1 MFTRKIKVQERSM
14 PTAEEFASWGAY
26 ELSFEEL
33 LEVNGGKQVKDDPR
47 TDRNSDTCP
56 HSSNAPGERSS
67 GGSSSSGGPN
77 KGEERSPT
85 QGGGAP
91 RTECSPPSKRDTS
104 SGGSSGRSSSS
115 GRESGGSSDSKP
127 SNPGGANKG
136 EERSPTQGGGAPR
149 TECSP
154 PSKRDSSG
162 GGGSFDRG
170 ERDRDSDRDSDSSGG
185 GGSGYRPSAQ
195 SQPVPKPSA
204 QHGQGNGLSQKPN
217 PAVPA
222 LPEEKKGLREKISG
236 WFNGRKEDVVGMWD
250 WGKRKLDSIGQGIV
264 AGMNSQLRM
273 FSELTG
279 IRMVQNGKKDG
290 AGEWRNGLAGQEN
303 IKSVSSDGTWGNNG
317 DATFTARKGATLS
330 GLQRLTGKD
339 WRESN
344 WDKTRDPRTLQVGET
359 VDMGKRTVKPE
370 DAITVSNTVEARK
383 LYFGGNKSPVWLS
396 DEIFRAVQSGTVTT
410 YKINERIK
418 TGATELAKGDW
429 GEDLTDIENMWFV
442 GKTNIDYKIYT
453 GTDITIVDMSA
464 FVRDGC
470 WDIFGEEGDATG
482 PKKEFPFGSPYPFI
496 ERSWSIS
503 FPNPEKINWR

>member
-1 MFTRKIKVQERSM
+1 MHPTVSLYLFTYRKYLLRPKRFY
-14 PTAEEFASWGAY
+14 AA
-26 ELSFEEL
+26 FEEL
-33 LEVNGGKQVKDDPR
+33 LAVNGGKQVKDDPR

-91 RTECSPPSKRDTS
+91 RTECSPPAKRDTS
-104 SGGSSGRSSSS
+104 SGESSGRSSSS

-127 SNPGGANKG
+127 SNPGGVNKG

-222 LPEEKKGLREKISG
+222 LPEEKKGLGEKIRE
-236 WFNGRKEDVVGMWD
+236 WFNGKREEGVGNIKERFNRGLKGGVDARRD
-250 WGKRKLDSIGQGIV
+250 
-264 AGMNSQLRM
+264 
-273 FSELTG
+273 
-279 IRMVQNGKKDG
+279 
-290 AGEWRNGLAGQEN
+290 GLAGQGN
-303 IKSVSSDGTWGNNG
+303 IRPLIKSVSSDGTWVNNG
-317 DATFTARKGATLS
+317 DAKFTAQKKATLS
-330 GLQRLTGKD
+330 GLQELTGKD

-344 WDKTRDPRTLQVGET
+344 WDKKRDPKTLQVGEI
-359 VDMGKRTVKPE
+359 VDMGKRTSMPTGAPLINNNK
-370 DAITVSNTVEARK
+370 EAEY
-383 LYFGGNKSPVWLS
+383 LYNNGNGTKAWLG
-396 DEIFRAVQSGTVTT
+396 DDVYKALREKNAQKENKIQSGNTPLAEGNYRITLSGKNLLFGKNSIYDKNGMFFMGNT
-410 YKINERIK
+410 QIKYKIS
-418 TGATELAKGDW
+418 
-429 GEDLTDIENMWFV
+429 
-442 GKTNIDYKIYT
+442 T
-453 GTDITIVDMSA
+453 GTEFCVVDFTAS
-464 FVRDGC
+464 DGDGF
-470 WDIFGEEGDATG
+470 WDIYDFRNNSPKADGIG
-482 PKKEFPFGSPYPFI
+482 PNLERNGSFPYAFYP
-496 ERSWSIS
+496 RTWSIS
-503 FPNPEKINWR
+503 FPVPNNKKW